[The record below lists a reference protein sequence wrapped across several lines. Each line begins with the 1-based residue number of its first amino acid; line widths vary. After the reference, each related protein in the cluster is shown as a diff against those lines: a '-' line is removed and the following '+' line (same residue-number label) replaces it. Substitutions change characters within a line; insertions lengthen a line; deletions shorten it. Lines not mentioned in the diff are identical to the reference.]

1 MENYELLIEQLKKYP
16 FSSDKM
22 CDEFFDLFSKL
33 INQSNKDKIENFKI
47 GLPGNWLMFKNRIMN
62 KFRNN
67 YLMSIRK
74 LFKMYKKEI

>member
-1 MENYELLIEQLKKYP
+1 
-16 FSSDKM
+16 M

-74 LFKMYKKEI
+74 LFKMYKKKYNEFQSISEILESSKNF